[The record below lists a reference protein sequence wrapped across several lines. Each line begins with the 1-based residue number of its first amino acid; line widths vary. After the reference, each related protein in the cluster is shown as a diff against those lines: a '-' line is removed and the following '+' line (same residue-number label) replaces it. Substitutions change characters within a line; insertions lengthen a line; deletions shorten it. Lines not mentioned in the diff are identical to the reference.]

1 MRRIRLVKVST
12 PESVARTYDS
22 AGNRVD
28 EDFRCTECGMGVA
41 REYACCPYCK
51 CELDWGKIISPSDYA
66 FRNLVDYFRNYV

>member
-1 MRRIRLVKVST
+1 MRRIRLVKVLA

-28 EDFRCTECGMGVA
+28 EDFRCVECGMGVA

-51 CELDWGKIISPSDYA
+51 CELDWDRVIWLIICVIM
-66 FRNLVDYFRNYV
+66 RNVTQ